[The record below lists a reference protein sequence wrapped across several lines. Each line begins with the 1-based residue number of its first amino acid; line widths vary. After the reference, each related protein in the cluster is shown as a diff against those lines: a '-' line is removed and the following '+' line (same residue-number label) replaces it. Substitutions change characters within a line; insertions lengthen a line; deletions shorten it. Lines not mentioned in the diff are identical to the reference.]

1 MRAPRRNPLRP
12 LVLLAVLGVAGPTVL
27 AGCSRQAS
35 SVEGRRYTLRGQVV
49 ALPAGPGQP
58 LLLRHEPV
66 DDFADASGKVVG
78 MDSMTMPFPLAAGV
92 SLDGV
97 AQGDKVEVVFS
108 MSWSPQ
114 RYAIERL
121 KKLPADT
128 GLRSGKARPR

>member
-1 MRAPRRNPLRP
+1 MSAPRRNPLRP
-12 LVLLAVLGVAGPTVL
+12 LALLAVLGL
-27 AGCSRQAS
+27 AGSAALAACSRQAS
-35 SVEGRRYTLRGQVV
+35 PPEGKRYTVRGEVV
-49 ALPAGPGQP
+49 GLPAGPGEP
-58 LLLRHEPV
+58 LLLRHEPI
-66 DDFADASGKVVG
+66 DDFADAAGKVVG

-97 AQGDKVEVVFS
+97 ARGDRVEVVFS

-128 GLRSGKARPR
+128 ALRSGKARPK